1 MKLLKH
7 KLIILITL
15 FSCFATTAQEKI
27 AQEHRIDAIFSKWNT
42 EDAPGGSVGII
53 KNRNLI
59 FAKGYGMANL
69 NHSAPNTSA
78 TAFRI
83 ASTSKQFTAAC
94 IVLLTQEGKL
104 SLGDKLS
111 TFFPNFP
118 DYANEI
124 SIQHLLNH
132 TSGIRDYLI
141 LSRLSGLS
149 RLDYYTN
156 EMIEKWLTDQQAL
169 NNKPGDA
176 YVYSNSGYWLLGQ
189 IVEKVSG
196 KTLAKYA
203 EEKIFKPLGMTHTNF
218 HDNHEQ
224 IVKNKATAYRPNGNG
239 GYLEYMTTLDVVGP
253 GGVYTTIEDLLKW
266 DHSFYTS
273 TVFNQDFWTQMTTVG
288 RLNNGDKLVYA
299 SGLGIKK
306 YKGLKM
312 IHHSGSYVGYK
323 SEMIRFPEAQ
333 FTVIVLA
340 NRMDVDPA
348 KMAKK
353 VADLFLE
360 NNYKAV
366 NKKQPTA
373 TNTSAKP
380 ISLTTKELDAFE
392 GYYWSSNNKSA
403 VRLEV
408 QNNTLTYIKNNR
420 RATKMLPISKH
431 KFQLIGPSEPII
443 LEMHLKGETKSFSI
457 KRNGRQPV
465 LFAEYTPLTSQDTN
479 HLKTYLGNYY
489 SEELDVTYTLKM
501 MKNRFILYVKD
512 NPIGQLKPIMKD
524 VFSINYQYI
533 FEFDTS
539 SNTFKL
545 SLFDRVK
552 NVTFAKSQS
561 RNSIAN
567 Y

>member
-7 KLIILITL
+7 KLIILVTL
-15 FSCFATTAQEKI
+15 LSCFTTAAQEKI
-27 AQEHRIDAIFSKWNT
+27 AQEHRIDAIFSRWNAS
-42 EDAPGGSVGII
+42 DAPGGTVGII
-53 KNRNLI
+53 KDGNLI
-59 FAKGYGMANL
+59 FSKGYGMANL
-69 NHSAPNTSA
+69 DHRIPNTST

-94 IVLLTQEGKL
+94 IILLTQEGKL
-104 SLGDKLS
+104 SLSDKLS

-118 DYANEI
+118 DYAKEI

-156 EMIEKWLTDQQAL
+156 EMIEKWLTNQQEL
-169 NNKPGDA
+169 NNKPGEA
-176 YVYSNSGYWLLGQ
+176 YVYSNSGYWILGQ

-203 EEKIFKPLGMTHTNF
+203 TEKIFTPLKMTQTHF

-239 GYLEYMTTLDVVGP
+239 GYLEYMTTLNVVGP
-253 GGVYTTIEDLLKW
+253 GGIYTTLEDLIKW

-273 TVFNQDFWTQMTTVG
+273 AVFNQDFWTQMTTVG

-299 SGLGIKK
+299 SGLGVKK
-306 YKGLKM
+306 YKGLEM
-312 IHHSGSYVGYK
+312 HHHSGSYVGYK
-323 SEMIRFPEAQ
+323 SEIIRFPEAQ

-348 KMAKK
+348 KMANK

-360 NNYKAV
+360 NKYMAA

-373 TNTSAKP
+373 SKNISKP
-380 ISLTTKELDAFE
+380 ISLTAKELGAFE
-392 GYYWSSNNKSA
+392 GDYWSSNNKSTI
-403 VRLEV
+403 RLEV

-420 RATKMLPISKH
+420 RSTKTLPIAKH
-431 KFQLIGPSEPII
+431 KFQLKGPSEPII
-443 LEMHLKGETKSFSI
+443 LEMHPKENTKTFAV
-457 KRNGRQPV
+457 KRHGRQPV
-465 LFAEYTPLTSQDTN
+465 TFEEYTPLTSQDTN
-479 HLKTYLGNYY
+479 HLKTYLGDYY
-489 SEELDVTYTLKM
+489 SKELDVTYTLKM
-501 MKNRFILYVKD
+501 MKTRFVLYVKD
-512 NPIGQLKPIMKD
+512 NPVGQLKPIMKD
-524 VFSINYQYI
+524 VFCINYRQF
-533 FEFDTS
+533 FEFDAS
-539 SNTFKL
+539 KNTFRL
-545 SLFDRVK
+545 SFLNRVK
-552 NVTFAKSQS
+552 NIKFVKSQS
-561 RNSIAN
+561 HN
-567 Y
+567 